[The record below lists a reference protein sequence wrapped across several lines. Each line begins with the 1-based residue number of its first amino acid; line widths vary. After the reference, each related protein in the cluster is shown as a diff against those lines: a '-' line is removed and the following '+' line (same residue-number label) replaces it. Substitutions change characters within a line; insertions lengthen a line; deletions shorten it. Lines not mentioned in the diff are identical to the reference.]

1 MDRSDE
7 MKRIG
12 YKFEDSVADN
22 TATVGFTFFAPN
34 VNVLTGYECTK
45 LVKRNNMPD
54 PRDFPTE
61 ILNLARQK
69 HIFQFHHNPSCAKG
83 GMDFY
88 FDDIPNKPSQI
99 VGPPEIPA
107 AQTGTSTPTMP
118 VQLTTETGDSRQ
130 AIVAT
135 PIPVTSEITEPHL
148 QPTGPAIPPSP
159 KPADKQEQK
168 TLETPAE
175 GSSSH

>member
-1 MDRSDE
+1 MDISDE
-7 MKRIG
+7 MKIIR
-12 YKFEDSVADN
+12 YNFKASMQDN
-22 TATVGFTFFAPN
+22 TATVGFTFITPN
-34 VNVLTGYECTK
+34 VNVLTRCECTE

-69 HIFQFHHNPSCAKG
+69 HLFQFYYNPSCAKG

-99 VGPPEIPA
+99 AGPPEIPV
-107 AQTGTSTPTMP
+107 AQTEP
-118 VQLTTETGDSRQ
+118 GDPRQ
-130 AIVAT
+130 AIIAT
-135 PIPVTSEITEPHL
+135 PIPVIPKITEPYL
-148 QPTGPAIPPSP
+148 QPTGPTIPPSP
-159 KPADKQEQK
+159 
-168 TLETPAE
+168 ETSAE